1 MNKLE
6 FLAKFLSLYI
16 SHHEVLR
23 DMESNKNKYV
33 IIDVRN
39 AAKEVKK
46 QKIKSYIE
54 ILAKDRKNQLSDLS
68 KEKIYV
74 VYDWTGGTTLGK
86 EASLNLYKNNYE
98 LARTL
103 ERWKDMKLLFFLC
116 FY

>member
-46 QKIKSYIE
+46 QK
-54 ILAKDRKNQLSDLS
+54 
-68 KEKIYV
+68 

-103 ERWKDMKLLFFLC
+103 ERWKDMKLLLKTLHSH
-116 FY
+116 